1 MSNDPAAPNAIAL
14 RAEHDALAE
23 KLSFRRSVD
32 HVRSGAYVGFAALIG
47 IGLSVK
53 LAWDRWGP
61 PRPGVVRKI
70 PHGPPLF
77 FILAVVATVVVAL
90 VAARAFRRAA
100 TLRREEDALFARM
113 RALRE
118 AMELEG

>member
-1 MSNDPAAPNAIAL
+1 MSTDPTAPDATAL

-23 KLSFRRSVD
+23 KLALRRSVD

-47 IGLSVK
+47 VGLSVK

-77 FILAVVATVVVAL
+77 FVLAAFATVVLAL

-100 TLRREEDALFARM
+100 TLRRDEDALFVRF

-118 AMELEG
+118 ALGLDG

>member
-1 MSNDPAAPNAIAL
+1 MSNEPVAPNAIAL
-14 RAEHDALAE
+14 REEHDALAE

-47 IGLSVK
+47 IGLAVK

-70 PHGPPLF
+70 PHGLPVF
-77 FILAVVATVVVAL
+77 FILAAVATVVLAF
-90 VAARAFRRAA
+90 VAARAFCRAA
-100 TLRREEDALFARM
+100 TLRREEDALFARL

-118 AMELEG
+118 AMGLDG

>member
-1 MSNDPAAPNAIAL
+1 MRTDLPGSDPTAL

-23 KLSFRRSVD
+23 KLAARRSVD

-47 IGLSVK
+47 VGLSVK

-61 PRPGVVRKI
+61 PRAGVVRKI
-70 PHGPPLF
+70 PHGLPLF
-77 FILAVVATVVVAL
+77 FILAVVATLVLAL
-90 VAARAFRRAA
+90 VAGRALWRAA
-100 TLRREEDALFARM
+100 TLRREEDALFTRL

-118 AMELEG
+118 ALGLDG